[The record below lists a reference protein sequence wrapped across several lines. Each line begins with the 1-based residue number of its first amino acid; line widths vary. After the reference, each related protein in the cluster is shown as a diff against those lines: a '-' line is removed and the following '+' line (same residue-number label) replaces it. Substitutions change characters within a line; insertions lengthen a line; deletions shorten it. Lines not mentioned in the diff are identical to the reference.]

1 VDKQRVECVL
11 SQRRF
16 RKLFPRCSFSAV
28 PFSAG
33 KSILS
38 LILNWVKEGLSDGF
52 ITLDSTEAAALIGAV
67 CQWIVTNC
75 A

>member
-1 VDKQRVECVL
+1 
-11 SQRRF
+11 
-16 RKLFPRCSFSAV
+16 
-28 PFSAG
+28 
-33 KSILS
+33 
-38 LILNWVKEGLSDGF
+38 VKEGLSDGF